1 MKRTTTPAN
10 ALTTTPIGDQTGVE
24 QSLRNSELRYRRL
37 FESARDGI
45 LILNAETGSI
55 SDVNPYL
62 IDMSGYSREEFV
74 DRELW
79 EVGAFKDIDASMNS
93 FLALQKNEL
102 SATKTCRS
110 RRKTVV
116 WFQWNSS
123 VTCIWLVMK
132 R

>member
-1 MKRTTTPAN
+1 MKHTATTVKAPARIP
-10 ALTTTPIGDQTGVE
+10 LTDKRGVE

-37 FESARDGI
+37 FESAQDGI

-62 IDMSGYSREEFV
+62 IDMLGYSREELV
-74 DRELW
+74 EKKLW
-79 EVGAFKDIDASMNS
+79 EIGAFKDIEAGRTY
-93 FLALQKNEL
+93 FLELQKKSL

-116 WFQWNSS
+116 WFRWNSS
-123 VTCIWLVMK
+123 VTSIW
-132 R
+132 